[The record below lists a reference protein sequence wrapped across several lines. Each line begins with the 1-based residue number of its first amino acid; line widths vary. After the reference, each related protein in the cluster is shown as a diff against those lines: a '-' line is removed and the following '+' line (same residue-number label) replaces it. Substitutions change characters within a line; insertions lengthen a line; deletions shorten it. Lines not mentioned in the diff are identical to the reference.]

1 MNTTMAP
8 RTYDTPTLHTLNR
21 LTCELYAREAASF
34 SATRQAPWRGW
45 GRALDIVSHADPSFL
60 SRPIAL
66 LDLACGNLRFERFLA
81 ERGAELSVAHALD
94 NCTALTLNPDSTEA
108 LGAVAGRLDFRQ
120 VDLAATLIDC
130 GTLDD
135 LLPLNRCDLSVA
147 FGFMHHLAEPAHR
160 VATLSS
166 LVRAVRPGGF
176 VVVSFW
182 QPLNDPR
189 IAAKAPAVTAEGRAA
204 HGLPPFAPGDFLL
217 GWQQSEGVY
226 RFCHHTTDD
235 EIDRL
240 LADAAP
246 FPMAGDT
253 PASSPTVR
261 AAVGTTPLPSPSFRE
276 VARFSADGKQGNL
289 NRYVVLRRY

>member
-21 LTCELYAREAASF
+21 LTCEFYAREAASF
-34 SATRQAPWRGW
+34 SATRQTPWRGW

-94 NCTALTLNPDSTEA
+94 NCAVLALSPDSTEA

-120 VDLAATLIDC
+120 VDLAATLIDH

-246 FPMAGDT
+246 FPMAADT
-253 PASSPTVR
+253 PASPPTIH
-261 AAVGTTPLPSPSFRE
+261 AAGTAPLPAPSFRE
-276 VARFSADGKQGNL
+276 VAQFSADGKQGNL
-289 NRYVVLRRY
+289 NRYVVLRRC